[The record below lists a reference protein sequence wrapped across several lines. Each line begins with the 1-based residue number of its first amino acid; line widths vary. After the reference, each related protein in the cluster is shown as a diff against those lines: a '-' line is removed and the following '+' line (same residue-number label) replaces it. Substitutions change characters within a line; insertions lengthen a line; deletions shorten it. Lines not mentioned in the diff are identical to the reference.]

1 MRCVTTREMSA
12 QFAPSYRHSGR
23 YAATVMLAAA
33 AATATNIGSMM
44 MLTWISTVSSHM
56 FQATGQLILRKV
68 TAHTLYENHAIIILR

>member
-44 MLTWISTVSSHM
+44 MLTWIST
-56 FQATGQLILRKV
+56 FQASATGQLIPRTCKV